1 MTIRHPA
8 IARARAGAI
17 PKELA
22 PKLPVPVVEHQART
36 RADAEVGRCSGI
48 QVNTMSLA
56 DHQALLQSRGVAPLS
71 IDEIERLYG
80 PEAAA
85 GERQRLL
92 RVAAARPVQPAEKA
106 VRYITDS
113 GVTYRITVEV
123 LDDGGER

>member
-8 IARARAGAI
+8 IARARAGD
-17 PKELA
+17 A
-22 PKLPVPVVEHQART
+22 PKAQTPKPAAPVIDHQSYT
-36 RADAEVGRCSGI
+36 RADAEAGRCSGI

-56 DHQALLQSRGVAPLS
+56 DHQALLRSRGAAPLS
-71 IDEIERLYG
+71 MAEIKRLYG
-80 PEAAA
+80 PEAAE

-113 GVTYRITVEV
+113 GVTYRVTVEI